1 MFKQQLLRRHS
12 VSIFALAAISIM
24 VVSLFTP
31 LFGGPVPLRLSS
43 GTALAQGA
51 TFSPAVNYAVGT
63 WPYSVA
69 VGDFNADGNPDL
81 AVANVN
87 SNNVSI
93 LTGAGDGTFN
103 AAVNYPAGTKP
114 WSVAVGDF
122 NRDGNPDLA
131 VANNG
136 SNNVSILTG
145 AGDGTFNAAVDYAV
159 ETWPYSVAVGDFNR
173 DGNPDLAV
181 ANYGSHNV
189 SVLLN
194 TSATPAFSV
203 WAYDTNHDG
212 IISKGEALKAVEDYF
227 NLIITKAQVLEVVA
241 AYFG

>member
-1 MFKQQLLRRHS
+1 
-12 VSIFALAAISIM
+12 
-24 VVSLFTP
+24 
-31 LFGGPVPLRLSS
+31 
-43 GTALAQGA
+43 
-51 TFSPAVNYAVGT
+51 
-63 WPYSVA
+63 
-69 VGDFNADGNPDL
+69 VGDFNRDGNPDL
-81 AVANVN
+81 AVANFW
-87 SNNVSI
+87 SDSVSI

-122 NRDGNPDLA
+122 NVDGKPDLA

-194 TSATPAFSV
+194 GSNLTITEVWDLPYGLDEDPMAINMYMYPSDATQVTLADITAPDELVVV
-203 WAYDTNHDG
+203 WYYGGPGVGWKWFKPGWPESTLATLVPGKYYIG
-212 IISKGEALKAVEDYF
+212 IALTATEWE
-227 NLIITKAQVLEVVA
+227 IPQ
-241 AYFG
+241 